1 MVDIQ
6 QFLFMDK
13 LNQEMI
19 ILMELPV
26 IIPMEDAHTII
37 HMHIVIEIM

>member
-26 IIPMEDAHTII
+26 IIPMEDAHAYWYGNY
-37 HMHIVIEIM
+37 VAYV